1 MLRSLATGG
10 GWLPCR
16 EGELAP
22 ALWSFVYFFFV
33 LGAYYVVR
41 PVRDTMGIT
50 GGVDQLQWLFT
61 ATFLAMTGAV
71 PLYGWL
77 ASRVPRRTLIP
88 VAYGFF
94 ILNLLIFSILL
105 RQGVAEVWVARVFYV
120 WVSVFNLFVVS
131 VFWTFMADIYSTAQ
145 ARRLFGFI
153 AAGGSAGAIAG
164 PLVTNRFAEAI
175 GMANL
180 LIVSS
185 LMLGFALIAVLRLR
199 TWAASGTAP
208 ADNDRI
214 ALGGHALDGVRQLLS
229 SRYLTAI
236 GAFIVLY
243 TLTSTFLYFQQASIV
258 ATTFNDDAARTEAFS
273 LIDLATNALTV
284 GLQLLATHQLI
295 RYLGLPVA
303 LAGVPLIVAVGFV
316 ALGLMP
322 VFAVLLVFQVLRRA
336 GNYGLTRPAR
346 ETLFTT
352 VSRGERYKAKNVIDT
367 LVYRGGDAV
376 AGWIYAG
383 LGVLGLGITG
393 TAAVAVPVALG
404 WAGFGYWLGRVGT
417 RRAAAMEAVP

>member
-1 MLRSLATGG
+1 MVALIRH
-10 GWLPCR
+10 WLPCR
-16 EGELAP
+16 DGEWAP
-22 ALWSFVYFFFV
+22 ALWSFGYFFCV
-33 LGAYYVVR
+33 LGGYYVVR

-50 GGVDQLQWLFT
+50 GGVDKLQWLFT
-61 ATFLAMTGAV
+61 ATFVVMALAV

-77 ASRVPRRTLIP
+77 VSKVARRTLIP
-88 VAYGFF
+88 IAYGFF
-94 ILNLLIFSILL
+94 IMNLSVFALLL
-105 RQGVAEVWVARVFYV
+105 RQDVAEVWVARVFYV

-131 VFWTFMADIYSTAQ
+131 VFWTFMADIYHTEQ

-164 PLVTNRFAEAI
+164 PLVTNRLAEAV

-180 LIVSS
+180 LVVSAV
-185 LMLGFALIAVLRLR
+185 MLGAALVAVIRLR
-199 TWAASGTAP
+199 GWTASRPASAADDETV
-208 ADNDRI
+208 I
-214 ALGGHALDGVRQLLS
+214 GGRALDGVRQLLS
-229 SRYLTAI
+229 SRYLTGI
-236 GAFIVLY
+236 GVFIVLY

-258 ATTFNDDAARTEAFS
+258 ATAFSDDAARTEAFS
-273 LIDLATNALTV
+273 LMDLATNTLTV
-284 GLQLLATHQLI
+284 ALQLLATHRLV
-295 RYLGLPVA
+295 RYLGLPAA
-303 LAGVPLIVAVGFV
+303 LACVPLIVAGGFV

-352 VSRGERYKAKNVIDT
+352 VSRSERYKAKNVIDT

-376 AGWIYAG
+376 AGWIYTG
-383 LGVLGLGITG
+383 LGVLGLGLTG

-404 WAGFGYWLGRVGT
+404 WAGFGYWLGRAGA
-417 RRAAAMEAVP
+417 RRAAVAEAQA